1 MLNNMLSRRHYVTHL
16 KRVKKIMNQNNNHLI
31 KEVGITSASITRTV
45 TVLEAALTVKQ
56 VVKVMKMTL
65 KLNKARSSNKK
76 RKKNLSPTCL
86 D

>member
-1 MLNNMLSRRHYVTHL
+1 MLNNMLSQRRSGTLL

-56 VVKVMKMTL
+56 AVKVMKMTL
-65 KLNKARSSNKK
+65 KQNKARSSNKK
-76 RKKNLSPTCL
+76 RKNNLNPTCL

>member
-1 MLNNMLSRRHYVTHL
+1 MLNNMLSQRHYGTL
-16 KRVKKIMNQNNNHLI
+16 QKRAKKIMNQNNNHLI
-31 KEVGITSASITRTV
+31 KEVDIISASITRTV

-56 VVKVMKMTL
+56 AVKVMKMTL
-65 KLNKARSSNKK
+65 KQNKARSSNKK